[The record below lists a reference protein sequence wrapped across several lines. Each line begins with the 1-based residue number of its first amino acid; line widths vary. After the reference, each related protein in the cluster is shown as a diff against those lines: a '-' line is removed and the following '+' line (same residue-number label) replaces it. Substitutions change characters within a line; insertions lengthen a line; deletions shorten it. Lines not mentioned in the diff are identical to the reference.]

1 MRGKSHRGGV
11 GLVEGQL
18 CLEHCSFEK
27 NPLKKGGGEPSLYRP
42 KVDPLLTT

>member
-18 CLEHCSFEK
+18 CLENRSFEK
-27 NPLKKGGGEPSLYRP
+27 NLLKKGEEGLSLYRP